1 MWRHIPTIDNYSGT
15 QCHRRKMINCL
26 KLPKHTIELLL
37 LFILYNLCDCISIH
51 PMGKYNVNHKI
62 SHISTVQ
69 PPYPRT
75 NPPLQVWP
83 SQPLSSRQ
91 IQHNSHENGENV
103 YEKTAS
109 FSDIFK
115 ENNRRS
121 DIQVVYYKNINQK
134 WWILKIL
141 FRYLSKIEI

>member
-1 MWRHIPTIDNYSGT
+1 MWRHIPTIHNYSGT

-51 PMGKYNVNHKI
+51 PMGKYNVNPKI

-83 SQPLSSRQ
+83 SQPLSSRE
-91 IQHNSHENGENV
+91 IQHNSRENGENV

-115 ENNRRS
+115 EDNRRS

-134 WWILKIL
+134 WWI
-141 FRYLSKIEI
+141 

>member
-1 MWRHIPTIDNYSGT
+1 MNP
-15 QCHRRKMINCL
+15 
-26 KLPKHTIELLL
+26 
-37 LFILYNLCDCISIH
+37 
-51 PMGKYNVNHKI
+51 KI

-83 SQPLSSRQ
+83 SQPLSSRE
-91 IQHNSHENGENV
+91 IQHNSRENGENV

-115 ENNRRS
+115 EDNRRS

-134 WWILKIL
+134 
-141 FRYLSKIEI
+141 